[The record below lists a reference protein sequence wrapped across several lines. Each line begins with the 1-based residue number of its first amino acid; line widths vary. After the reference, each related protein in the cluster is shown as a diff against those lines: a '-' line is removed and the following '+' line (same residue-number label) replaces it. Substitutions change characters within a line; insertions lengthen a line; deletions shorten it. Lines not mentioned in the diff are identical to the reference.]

1 MPKAPAGKG
10 ARAGLFDA
18 AVEFAGAAVF
28 AEAVFVDVADLEVAE
43 AELAFPV
50 PARLET
56 RLVTDAGVI
65 EAELVEAFALA
76 VVADLLAVA
85 LFAALA
91 AAS

>member
-10 ARAGLFDA
+10 ERAGLFDA
-18 AVEFAGAAVF
+18 EVEFAGAAAFV
-28 AEAVFVDVADLEVAE
+28 EAVFVDVADLEVAE
-43 AELAFPV
+43 EELAFPV

-65 EAELVEAFALA
+65 EVEPVEAFALE
-76 VVADLLAVA
+76 VVADLLAGV
-85 LFAALA
+85 FAALA